1 MLTLSPADRAA
12 LWQQTITSAPE
23 EREGMLRVLA
33 KEMQDV
39 VGAELEVYFGLD
51 EQFEQTLIL
60 LDRSGLIGRDELRR
74 AFEVVGVPEE
84 GERGIDASEF
94 VLVLAGYLAE
104 TADVERLGSEE
115 RLAAH
120 RLAGLWR
127 GQVEEEETPK
137 ADPMLA
143 VADVAAHFGVTPQA
157 VYKWCEAGKIDFER
171 TPGGGYRI
179 PAAQFDLARGKAGQ
193 RARREVAERLLAKHG
208 GESVPSEE
216 EIVSSIRK
224 ARRAG

>member
-33 KEMQDV
+33 KEMQDI

-127 GQVEEEETPK
+127 GQVEEEETPG
-137 ADPMLA
+137 ADAMLA

-157 VYKWCEAGKIDFER
+157 VYKWCEAGKIEFER

-179 PAAQFDLARGKAGQ
+179 PAAQFDWARGTAGQ
-193 RARREVAERLLAKHG
+193 RARREIAERLLAKHS
-208 GESVPSEE
+208 GESAPSEE